1 MKSSKTA
8 EKWKCG
14 GNTKCISSTPEHT
27 STIQTPVRWIQG
39 ENLKVCEDIPEGEIP
54 CSCCKPAAEH
64 HHRVN
69 LDDGETTVWD
79 EYLMG
84 VSE

>member
-1 MKSSKTA
+1 MYLL
-8 EKWKCG
+8 
-14 GNTKCISSTPEHT
+14 NTRTHIYHT
-27 STIQTPVRWIQG
+27 DSCHYGRWIQS

-79 EYLMG
+79 EYLSME
-84 VSE
+84 VVE

>member
-1 MKSSKTA
+1 MYLL
-8 EKWKCG
+8 
-14 GNTKCISSTPEHT
+14 NTRTHIYHDENCHYG
-27 STIQTPVRWIQG
+27 RWIQI

-54 CSCCKPAAEH
+54 CSCCKPAEH

-69 LDDGETTVWD
+69 LDDETTVWD

>member
-1 MKSSKTA
+1 MYLL
-8 EKWKCG
+8 
-14 GNTKCISSTPEHT
+14 NTRTHIYHT
-27 STIQTPVRWIQG
+27 DSCHYGRWIQG
-39 ENLKVCEDIPEGEIP
+39 ENLRVCEDIPEGEIP

-69 LDDGETTVWD
+69 LDDETTVWD